1 MSELDAATPKREGF
15 VMPAEWS
22 PHAATLMAWPLRSD
36 YWEGRAEDARREWA
50 GVARAVASSEPVVM
64 VCNPGDEASVRV
76 TSAATRSRCCRS
88 RSTTRGC
95 ATPVRSSC
103 ATTPGRSRPSRSAS
117 TRGAS
122 GSRRGPTTTRCLPA
136 VAAHLGVRLFEAPF
150 VLEGGSILTDGEG
163 TLLTTEM
170 CLLSP
175 NRNPDLTK
183 DEIERGLRDYLGV
196 DAVVWLPYGMAGD
209 VGPVATDGH
218 VDGVAAYVAPGRV
231 ALLVPDDA
239 RDADHD
245 FGRANLERLEAST
258 DARGRSFEVEH
269 LIGADGKNAYSNCYI
284 ANRIVVAPLTGA
296 DADERGRRTAREA
309 LPRPR
314 GDRRAGRHDR
324 VRRRR
329 PALHHAAGARLSRT
343 LERR

>member
-1 MSELDAATPKREGF
+1 
-15 VMPAEWS
+15 MPAEWS
-22 PHAATLMAWPLRSD
+22 PHAATLMAWPLLAD
-36 YWEGRAEDARREWA
+36 YWEGRADDARREWA
-50 GVARAVASSEPVVM
+50 GVARAVASSEPVIM
-64 VCNPGDEASVRV
+64 VCNPGDEASVRDHCGDTV
-76 TSAATRSRCCRS
+76 EVLPIPIDDSWMRDSGPIFVRDDAGEVAAVSFRFNAWGERF
-88 RSTTRGC
+88 
-95 ATPVRSSC
+95 
-103 ATTPGRSRPSRSAS
+103 PSWVNDDAMP
-117 TRGAS
+117 A
-122 GSRRGPTTTRCLPA
+122 A

-150 VLEGGSILTDGEG
+150 VLEGGSILVDGEG

-170 CLLSP
+170 CLLNP

-196 DAVVWLPYGMAGD
+196 DTVVWLPYGMAGD

-239 RDADHD
+239 RDADHA

-258 DARGRSFEVEH
+258 DARGRSFEVESPDRSRREER
-269 LIGADGKNAYSNCYI
+269 LRELLPREPDRG
-284 ANRIVVAPLTGA
+284 RAPHRRR
-296 DADERGRRTAREA
+296 RGRARRRTAREA

-314 GDRRAGRHDR
+314 GDRRARRHDR

-329 PALHHAAGARLSRT
+329 AALHHAAGARVSRT

>member
-1 MSELDAATPKREGF
+1 MGELDAATPKQEGF
-15 VMPAEWS
+15 AMPAEWS
-22 PHAATLMAWPLRSD
+22 PHAATLMAWPLLAD

-50 GVARAVASSEPVVM
+50 GVARAVASSEPVIM
-64 VCNPGDEASVRV
+64 VCNPGDEASVRDHCGDSV
-76 TSAATRSRCCRS
+76 EVLAIPIDDSWMRDSGPIFVRDDAGTVAAVSFRFNAWGERF
-88 RSTTRGC
+88 
-95 ATPVRSSC
+95 
-103 ATTPGRSRPSRSAS
+103 PSWANDD
-117 TRGAS
+117 AM
-122 GSRRGPTTTRCLPA
+122 PAA

-175 NRNPDLTK
+175 NRNPGLTK

-196 DAVVWLPYGMAGD
+196 DTVVWLPYGMAGD

-239 RDADHD
+239 RDADHA

-269 LIGADGKNAYSNCYI
+269 LIGADGKNAYANCYI
-284 ANRIVVAPLTGA
+284 ANRVVVAPLTGA
-296 DADERGRRTAREA
+296 GADERGVEQLAKLFPDREVI
-309 LPRPR
+309 
-314 GDRRAGRHDR
+314 G
-324 VRRRR
+324 V
-329 PALHHAAGARLSRT
+329 PAATIAFGGGGPHCITQQVPA
-343 LERR
+343 